1 VLIKSISNKWILRL
15 DCPFGKK
22 YRIRYNDIREKW
34 GEIWEIS
41 EELADILMF
50 LSLLLH
56 VPLSFTKLNDFK
68 KDAINK
74 F

>member
-1 VLIKSISNKWILRL
+1 V
-15 DCPFGKK
+15 
-22 YRIRYNDIREKW
+22 
-34 GEIWEIS
+34 GEIGEIS